1 MCMHIIFCCH
11 VSPQHHPQ
19 AFLCGSL
26 SLLPFISAGSPGCIS
41 EHGRYSHCTPT
52 PCTLPLSMGLH
63 GLNCTE
69 GEDNGTESSA
79 VGECAERDGRCA
91 RGFGH
96 TEMWDRQKSEKQ
108 LFGRLLPPPP
118 AQPCVSDC
126 APHSAFR
133 NPQFFLIIHVFI
145 KVKAYSYHPGI
156 LHVFPLWHKAPAS
169 ATATFWKDI
178 HPAIRTT
185 GESLHPHGCHSA
197 V

>member
-79 VGECAERDGRCA
+79 VGECVERDGRCA

-145 KVKAYSYHPGI
+145 KVKAYSYHPWDTAC
-156 LHVFPLWHKAPAS
+156 VPPLAQSSCFSHS
-169 ATATFWKDI
+169 HLLER
-178 HPAIRTT
+178 HP
-185 GESLHPHGCHSA
+185 SCH
-197 V
+197 